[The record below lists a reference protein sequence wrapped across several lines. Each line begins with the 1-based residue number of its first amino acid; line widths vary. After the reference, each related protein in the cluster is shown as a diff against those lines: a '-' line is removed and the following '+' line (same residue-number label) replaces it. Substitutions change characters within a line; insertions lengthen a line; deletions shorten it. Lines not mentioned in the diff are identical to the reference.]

1 MSECRRTQNRIEAAT
16 LAQTIDDPSLRVID
30 ATVYLDRPA
39 SGGPYTPR
47 SGRPEYDREHI
58 PGAAFADLIGA
69 LSDPEG
75 PYPFWLPSDERAA
88 AAFGALGIGPG
99 THVVAYA
106 QDNPMWATRLWW
118 LLRYFGFDECSV
130 LDGGLPAWR
139 AAGLPISDER
149 ASYPRATFG
158 AHRRPEL
165 LATRADIE
173 AIVAADAPT
182 CLINALPPHTFRGEG
197 RTSYSRPG
205 RIPRSVSAP
214 AVELFDPET
223 FRLRPLALLAEHVD
237 AVGARGDDPVVVYCG
252 GGISATIDIF
262 ALSLLGR
269 DDVRLYDGSLTEWTA
284 DPALPVEV
292 G

>member
-1 MSECRRTQNRIEAAT
+1 MADYPQLIDVDT
-16 LAQTIDDPSLRVID
+16 LAQRLGDPALRIAD
-30 ATVYLDRPA
+30 ATVFLDRPPE
-39 SGGPYTPR
+39 GGPYTPR
-47 SGRPEYDREHI
+47 SGRPDYDREHI
-58 PGAAFADLIGA
+58 PGAVFADLIA
-69 LSDPEG
+69 ELADPDARF
-75 PYPFWLPSDERAA
+75 PFWLPSDERAA
-88 AAFGALGIGPG
+88 TAFGELGIGPG

-118 LLRYFGFDECSV
+118 LLRYFGFDDVSV

-139 AAGLPISDER
+139 AAGRPLSDEPT
-149 ASYPRATFG
+149 SHPPATF
-158 AHRRPEL
+158 APRRRPEL

-173 AIVAADAPT
+173 AIIAADAPT

-197 RTSYSRPG
+197 RSSYSRPG

-214 AVELFDPET
+214 AVQLFDPDT
-223 FRLRPLALLAEHVD
+223 FHLRPLPELAEQLD
-237 AVGARGDDPVVVYCG
+237 PIGARGTDPVVVYCG

-284 DPALPVEV
+284 DPALPVEI

>member
-1 MSECRRTQNRIEAAT
+1 VSDYPQLIDADA
-16 LAQTIDDPSLRVID
+16 LAERLDDPALRLID
-30 ATVYLDRPA
+30 ATVYLDRPPG
-39 SGGPYTPR
+39 GGPYAPR
-47 SGRPEYDREHI
+47 SGRPEYDAEHI
-58 PGAAFADLIGA
+58 PGAVFADLIGA
-69 LSDPEG
+69 LADPDARF
-75 PYPFWLPSDERAA
+75 PFWLPSDDRAA

-99 THVVAYA
+99 THVVAYS

-118 LLRYFGFDECSV
+118 LLRYFGFDDTSV

-139 AAGLPISDER
+139 AAGLQVNAEA
-149 ASYPRATFG
+149 ASYAPATFTPR
-158 AHRRPEL
+158 RRPEL

-173 AIVAADAPT
+173 AIVAGDAPA
-182 CLINALPPHTFRGEG
+182 CLVNALPPRTFRGEG
-197 RTSYSRPG
+197 PSSYSRPG
-205 RIPRSVSAP
+205 RIPGSVSAP
-214 AVELFDPET
+214 SIELFDPET
-223 FRLRPLALLAEHVD
+223 LRLRPLDEVARVLDTA
-237 AVGARGDDPVVVYCG
+237 GAREGTPVVAYCG

>member
-1 MSECRRTQNRIEAAT
+1 MADYPQLIDVDELATRRAEP
-16 LAQTIDDPSLRVID
+16 DLRVID
-30 ATVYLDRPA
+30 ATVYLDRP
-39 SGGPYTPR
+39 SGGGPYTPR

-58 PGAAFADLIGA
+58 PGAVFADLIGA
-69 LSDPEG
+69 LSDPAG

-139 AAGLPISDER
+139 AAGYEMSDGP
-149 ASYPRATFG
+149 ASHPPATFVPR
-158 AHRRPEL
+158 RRPEL

-182 CLINALPPHTFRGEG
+182 CLVNALPPHTFRGEG
-197 RTSYSRPG
+197 ATSYSRPG

-223 FRLRPLALLAEHVD
+223 FRLRPLPELAEHVD
-237 AVGARGDDPVVVYCG
+237 AVGARGDAPVVVYCG

-284 DPALPVEV
+284 DPTLPVEV